1 MEKEN
6 RRGGQEEIWKG
17 KQEKAK
23 QEKEKTNK
31 EEEIKERWQQVCSVK
46 KISGVEFYSFN
57 FLQIGIAFCQN
68 S

>member
-31 EEEIKERWQQVCSVK
+31 EEIKERWQQVYSVK

-57 FLQIGIAFCQN
+57 FLQIGITFCQN